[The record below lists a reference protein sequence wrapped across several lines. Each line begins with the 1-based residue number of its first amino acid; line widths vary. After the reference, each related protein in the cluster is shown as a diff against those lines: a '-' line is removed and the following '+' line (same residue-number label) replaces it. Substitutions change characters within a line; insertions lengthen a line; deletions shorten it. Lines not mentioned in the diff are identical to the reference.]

1 MFAAPAL
8 DGFIKRRT
16 ELAQRYQKLLAAWP
30 QWTQQG
36 TPKYAHR
43 HAWHLYAPLINPQ
56 AAGMDRDAFMQG
68 MKDRNIGTG
77 LHYRAVHLYPY
88 YREHF
93 GFKRG
98 DFPHAEAIS
107 DRIVSLPLFP
117 DMRDA
122 DQDRVIA
129 AMTDLFARK

>member
-1 MFAAPAL
+1 
-8 DGFIKRRT
+8 
-16 ELAQRYQKLLAAWP
+16 
-30 QWTQQG
+30 
-36 TPKYAHR
+36 
-43 HAWHLYAPLINPQ
+43 
-56 AAGMDRDAFMQG
+56 MDRDTFMQG

-98 DFPHAEAIS
+98 DFPNAETIS

-117 DMRDA
+117 TIPTDHTG
-122 DQDRVIA
+122 DRGHD
-129 AMTDLFARK
+129 DLFGRNTMASLREHAYQFTTSRTISMPFLPPDRGLDNSAPYEIPIRTTGAGTDPESC